1 MLHRN
6 GPRLI
11 GNHVTFDVE
20 FHTKLFL
27 EEPEEPSKT
36 QNDDVT
42 RPSHAEPRVTRSRVA
57 QTHNFVSFLSHLNFI
72 ISFQAININSEEGI
86 KTYLGMES
94 LRD

>member
-1 MLHRN
+1 MLHRY

-11 GNHVTFDVE
+11 GNHVSFDVE

-27 EEPEEPSKT
+27 EEPWKT
-36 QNDDVT
+36 RNDDVT
-42 RPSHAEPRVTRSRVA
+42 RPSHAEPRVTRSRVT

>member
-1 MLHRN
+1 MLHRY

-11 GNHVTFDVE
+11 GNHVSFDVE

-27 EEPEEPSKT
+27 EEPWKT

-42 RPSHAEPRVTRSRVA
+42 RVSHAEPRVTRSRVT